1 MFKLLFNG
9 ITSILAN
16 LLSVICWPIN
26 QIITGVLPNFSDKL
40 TYITDNLFNVSYTAP
55 VTQTERTEK
64 YEAPSYSRKLVSSNT
79 TQTDKVLARYTSMGA
94 GSPDVVES
102 VNSGFSNL
110 INKLEEMSSR
120 QDKTEEML
128 KMIAIPSGTSAY
140 RY

>member
-1 MFKLLFNG
+1 MGTTGQSTGNHLHYG
-9 ITSILAN
+9 IRVGYS
-16 LLSVICWPIN
+16 
-26 QIITGVLPNFSDKL
+26 GDL
-40 TYITDNLFNVSYTAP
+40 TRDYIDPEPYITDNLFNVSYTAP